1 MSNTKKIWNFL
12 KQPHGA
18 WFYGVSGCGVLA
30 LAWWLRHLPDTHNPL
45 LYGQLQFTSGLLA
58 LIFAIAAL
66 VRFRGTQDRLPLVL
80 ALGFVIVG
88 VALCS
93 SSFAITHP
101 ASSGSAISLRD
112 PMSWVVSR
120 TLLALLLVS
129 ALVVEQR
136 LPKARSPRR
145 EIVVALAIVVL
156 LVSLLGAIHL
166 RLPAELVAAS
176 GGLFPHPG
184 NLFPAGLFL
193 LAAIGFHRRLR
204 TTSAPFDRS
213 LFFSAVLNVW
223 CCLAA
228 SQSLRRL
235 DAPFAFAE
243 ILQFISYAVLVGGAL
258 TDNLRLFENIRQL
271 AVSDSLTGLA
281 NYRRLVDT
289 LEYEIHRSRRAG
301 RPVAV
306 LLFDLDG
313 LKQIND
319 QYGHLA
325 GTRAL
330 CRVAEV
336 IRLQSRTIDTG
347 ARHGG
352 DEFAVVLPETGVKL
366 AQEVAQRICKCVAG
380 DGEEPRISVSAGVA
394 VCPRDG
400 ETVEKLFSAADQA
413 LYEMKSGRAGEFPA
427 AK

>member
-1 MSNTKKIWNFL
+1 VSKREGIWNFL
-12 KQPHGA
+12 KQPRGTWIYA
-18 WFYGVSGCGVLA
+18 ASGCGVFA
-30 LAWWLRHLPDTHNPL
+30 LAWWLRRLPDTHDPL

-58 LIFAIAAL
+58 LIFAIAAV

-80 ALGFVIVG
+80 AFGFVIVG
-88 VALCS
+88 VVLCT
-93 SSFAITHP
+93 SSFAFIHP
-101 ASSGSAISLRD
+101 ASSGSAVSLRD

-120 TLLALLLVS
+120 TLLALLLAS

-145 EIVVALAIVVL
+145 EILVALGTVVL
-156 LVSLLGAIHL
+156 LVSLLSAIHL
-166 RLPAELVAAS
+166 RLPEELVVVS
-176 GGLFPHPG
+176 GGPFPRPG
-184 NLFPAGLFL
+184 NLFPAALFL
-193 LAAIGFHRRLR
+193 LAAIGFHRRLSK
-204 TTSAPFDRS
+204 TSAPFDRS
-213 LFFSAVLNVW
+213 LFFSTALNVG

-243 ILQFISYAVLVGGAL
+243 TLQFTSYAVLVGGAL
-258 TDNLRLFENIRQL
+258 ADNLQLFENIRQL

-281 NYRRLVDT
+281 NYKRMVDT

-301 RPVAV
+301 KPFAL

-330 CRVAEV
+330 CRVAAV
-336 IRLQSRTIDTG
+336 IRLLSRAMDTG

-352 DEFAVVLPETGVKL
+352 DEFALVLPETDRKA
-366 AQEVAQRICKCVAG
+366 AQEVAQRICNRVAD
-380 DGEEPRISVSAGVA
+380 DGEKPRISVSIGIAI
-394 VCPRDG
+394 CPQDG
-400 ETVEKLFSAADQA
+400 ETVEKLLSTADRA
-413 LYEMKSGRAGEFPA
+413 LYESKRGASFKAHA
-427 AK
+427 TK